1 MNGDLVVIP
10 TYNEAENLQRLVETV
25 LAQGLFDVLIVDDN
39 SPDGT
44 GAIGDGLHDVHP
56 ERVVVLHRAG
66 KQGLGTAYRAGF
78 SYALARGYER
88 VFEMDAD
95 FSHDPRALPQLRAAL
110 DASDMVLG
118 SRYAPGGA
126 TKNWP
131 IWRRLLSQGG
141 SLYAALILGLP
152 FHDLTGG
159 FKGLSARVLQ
169 TLDLDAIQSNGYAFQ
184 IEVTFRAYRS
194 GFRIAERPITFV
206 DRRLGKSKMRLAI
219 VGEAIRIV
227 WALRFG
233 LLSASFQEARP

>member
-1 MNGDLVVIP
+1 MRSRVAMSVCSKWMP
-10 TYNEAENLQRLVETV
+10 TSPTIRGLCRIFGPLWTHLTWCSARATRQV
-25 LAQGLFDVLIVDDN
+25 AQ
-39 SPDGT
+39 
-44 GAIGDGLHDVHP
+44 
-56 ERVVVLHRAG
+56 
-66 KQGLGTAYRAGF
+66 Q
-78 SYALARGYER
+78 
-88 VFEMDAD
+88 
-95 FSHDPRALPQLRAAL
+95 
-110 DASDMVLG
+110 
-118 SRYAPGGA
+118 
-126 TKNWP
+126 KNWP

-194 GFRIAERPITFV
+194 GFRIAECPITFV

-227 WALRFG
+227 WALRFRS
-233 LLSASFQEARP
+233 LSASFQEVRP